1 MNDRSI
7 LISRDARALGVCE
20 GDTLLVHSSLKSLGG
35 GFTPADVIE
44 GLRDALGSEGT
55 LMLPALS
62 YIHCNPSKPFFDY
75 YETKSNVGAIPEYFR
90 TQVEG
95 VLRSV
100 CPTHSCCAV
109 GKNAEY
115 LTSGH
120 ILDETPCGE
129 NSPFRRLKE
138 LGGKI
143 LFLGCGM
150 NPNTSMH
157 AVEELVVPDYLF
169 GDKAEYTLR
178 LRDGSEIKSFCRA
191 HKFKNTVQCYY
202 RLESLLDGGSLK
214 RGHIAAADCRL
225 VSTPEMWRVA
235 LGKYR
240 EDPHYFVDV
249 ISEN

>member
-1 MNDRSI
+1 MNEKAKTVSEG
-7 LISRDARALGVCE
+7 ALRLGIAP

-44 GLRDALGSEGT
+44 GLADALGSEGT

-62 YIHCNPSKPFFDY
+62 YITCNAAHPAFDY
-75 YETKSNVGAIPEYFR
+75 YETKSCVGAIPEYFR
-90 TQVEG
+90 TSVKG
-95 VLRSV
+95 VVRSV
-100 CPTHSCCAV
+100 NPTHSCCAL
-109 GKNAEY
+109 GKHAEY

-129 NSPFRRLKE
+129 NSPFRRLML

-169 GDKAEYTLR
+169 GDTVEYAATDAEGKKHTLR
-178 LRDGSEIKSFCRA
+178 CRA
-191 HKFKNTVQCYY
+191 HNFKGVAQCYY
-202 RLESLLDGGSLK
+202 RLATLLEGDELRCGFISK
-214 RGHIAAADCRL
+214 AECWL
-225 VSTPEMWRVA
+225 VETRPMWRKA
-235 LGKYR
+235 EAAYR
-240 EDPHYFVDV
+240 RDQHYFIDFTD
-249 ISEN
+249 

>member
-1 MNDRSI
+1 MNEKSR
-7 LISRDARALGVCE
+7 LIAECSLRLGIAPGDALM
-20 GDTLLVHSSLKSLGG
+20 VHSSLKSLGE

-44 GLRDALGSEGT
+44 GLRGALGAEGT

-62 YIHCNPSKPFFDY
+62 YITCSAKHPVFDY
-75 YETKSNVGAIPEYFR
+75 YETKSCVGAIPEYFR
-90 TQVEG
+90 TSVEG

-100 CPTHSCCAV
+100 NPTHSCCAL

-129 NSPFRRLKE
+129 NSPFRRLMLLK
-138 LGGKI
+138 GKI

-169 GDKAEYTLR
+169 GDLVEYTATDAEGKKHNIR
-178 LRDGSEIKSFCRA
+178 CRA
-191 HKFKNTVQCYY
+191 HNFKGVAQRYFRLAALLEGDELRQGRIANAECHLVETV
-202 RLESLLDGGSLK
+202 
-214 RGHIAAADCRL
+214 
-225 VSTPEMWRVA
+225 PMWRKA
-235 LGKYR
+235 EAKYR
-240 EDPHYFVDV
+240 EDQHYFIDFT
-249 ISEN
+249 E